1 MSAADEAVEPA
12 EAKLQRAA
20 ERALARSWLS
30 RRYPIRVTPLAYLS
44 VGPLSLL
51 LEVRGRQ
58 CEPEVLDRL
67 GDLGES
73 LILRTRLRLPRR
85 CNGRVRKLFRRGLS
99 HNASPS
105 VGTADTA
112 SVEGERPGAV
122 EAAPAPGHPIDTA
135 FELAPDDAAIVLDA
149 VRGTGSVGGA
159 E

>member
-12 EAKLQRAA
+12 EAKLQRCA
-20 ERALARSWLS
+20 EQALARSWLS
-30 RRYPIRVTPLAYLS
+30 QRYPIRVTPLAYLS

-58 CEPEVLDRL
+58 CMPEVLESL

-85 CNGRVRKLFRRGLS
+85 CNGRVRKLFRRGLT

-105 VGTADTA
+105 VECGAPTVGETAA
-112 SVEGERPGAV
+112 S
-122 EAAPAPGHPIDTA
+122 
-135 FELAPDDAAIVLDA
+135 DDALRDSSGAA
-149 VRGTGSVGGA
+149 NQGGA

>member
-1 MSAADEAVEPA
+1 MSAFADVAEPA
-12 EAKLQRAA
+12 EAKLQRCA
-20 ERALARSWLS
+20 EQALARSWLS
-30 RRYPIRVTPLAYLS
+30 QRYPIRVTPLAYLS

-58 CEPEVLDRL
+58 CEPGVLDRL
-67 GDLGES
+67 GDLGEN
-73 LILRTRLRLPRR
+73 LILRTSLRLPRG

-122 EAAPAPGHPIDTA
+122 EAAPAPGHPIDAA

-149 VRGTGSVGGA
+149 VRGTKGGA

>member
-12 EAKLQRAA
+12 EAKLQRCA
-20 ERALARSWLS
+20 EQALARSWLS
-30 RRYPIRVTPLAYLS
+30 QRYPIRVTPLAYLS

-58 CEPEVLDRL
+58 CMPEVLESL

-99 HNASPS
+99 HKSSPS
-105 VGTADTA
+105 VECGAPT
-112 SVEGERPGAV
+112 VGEPAAPDGELRAQTPGA
-122 EAAPAPGHPIDTA
+122 A
-135 FELAPDDAAIVLDA
+135 
-149 VRGTGSVGGA
+149 SQGGA
-159 E
+159 K